1 MKKNS
6 IYKVVVSLI
15 MVLALFTLPV
25 LADGIT
31 FTVPGD
37 SEGAKSEAAQKIELM
52 MDIIQ
57 EEYYKDITE
66 EELLKG
72 ALKGMFNALDDHS
85 TYYSPEEYN
94 EFMSGVSGSI
104 VGIGVTIER
113 RDGRITVVAPI
124 EGTPAFEAGI
134 KTGDKI
140 IEVDGTDISDYTADA
155 ASKIIRG
162 EEGTTV
168 KIGIKR
174 DGIKDLM
181 YFELVREP
189 IKINP
194 VSYEI
199 KEDNIGFIRLTDFN
213 ESSYEKMKEAVE
225 FFIEKGIE
233 GVIID
238 LRGNPGGL
246 LDEVVDICRLLIPE
260 GPIVKTQ
267 VKGEIIETYSS
278 NLEKEPFKLA
288 VLVNGGSAS
297 ASEIL
302 AGAVRDSN
310 TGILIGEKTYGKG
323 TVQNISRIYDGS
335 GVKLTVANY
344 LTPSGFSLDGV
355 GLTPDIEVKDNTS
368 EILVEVAQMSSDRT
382 LKRGLIGVDVL
393 GLQKKLSHLGYYKG
407 VHDGVFGSGT
417 RAAVLSFQ
425 KDNNLP
431 QDAEM
436 DTNDQK
442 VLDAKF
448 TQTLQTQDPQLERAI
463 EELKKILSNGR

>member
-6 IYKVVVSLI
+6 IFKVVLSLI
-15 MVLALFTLPV
+15 MVLTLITMPV
-25 LADGIT
+25 LADGIS
-31 FTVPGD
+31 FMVPGD
-37 SEGAKSEAAQKIELM
+37 SEEEKSEAAQKIELM
-52 MDIIQ
+52 MSIIQ
-57 EEYYKDITE
+57 EEYYKDVTE
-66 EELLKG
+66 EELLNG
-72 ALKGMFNALDDHS
+72 ALKGMLNVLDEHS
-85 TYYSPEEYN
+85 TYYSPEEYKD
-94 EFMSGVSGSI
+94 FMSDVSGSI
-104 VGIGVTIER
+104 IGIGVTIEKR
-113 RDGRITVVAPI
+113 NGRITVVSPI
-124 EGTPAFEAGI
+124 EGSPAFEAGI

-140 IEVDGTDISDYTADA
+140 IEVDGTDISDYSADA
-155 ASKIIRG
+155 AAKLIRG

-168 KIGIKR
+168 KIGIQR
-174 DGIKDLM
+174 DGVKDLV
-181 YFELVREP
+181 YFELVRES

-199 KEDNIGFIRLTDFN
+199 KEDNIGYIRLTDFN
-213 ESSYEKMKEAVE
+213 DSSYEKMKEAVD
-225 FFIEKGIE
+225 FLKEKGIK

-238 LRGNPGGL
+238 LRGNPGGY
-246 LDEVVDICRLLIPE
+246 LDKVVDICRMLIPK

-267 VKGEIIETYSS
+267 VKGEILETYYSD
-278 NLEKEPFKLA
+278 LEEAPFKLA

-323 TVQNISRIYDGS
+323 TVQNVSRLSDGS

-368 EILVEVAQMSSDRT
+368 EIYAEVAQMSSDRT

-393 GLQKKLSHLGYYKG
+393 GLQKKLSYLGYYKG
-407 VHDGVFGSGT
+407 IHDGSFGSGT
-417 RAAVLSFQ
+417 RAAVLNFQ

-436 DTNDQK
+436 DANDLK
-442 VLDAKF
+442 VLDTKF
-448 TQTLQTQDPQLERAI
+448 VQTLQTQDPQLQRAI
-463 EELKKILSNGR
+463 EELRKAIGD